1 MGLDQVITIGREAIL
16 TIISVAAPCLVISIT
31 TGFLVSIF
39 QATTQIHDQTLSFV
53 PKIVAVMLS
62 LMLFGNWM
70 LRTLVEFAVR
80 IMDRLAQVI

>member
-16 TIISVAAPCLVISIT
+16 TIISVAAPCLVIS
-31 TGFLVSIF
+31 LPRVPVSIF